1 MNWYQTYLVDTG
13 RAAALWLL
21 VGFIVAFG
29 ITRWTTS
36 RIRARSEVPGAER
49 GATIRDVVIGGVHI
63 HHQVWGILLVLIVG
77 LLEFRYSPAS
87 PWQEILALLFG
98 VGAAL
103 ALDEFALWV
112 HLEDVYWSAEGRKS
126 IDAVLLAV
134 VAGVA
139 MLMATSPVGVDAAT
153 ERSAGLFVAS
163 IVVVFHVGLCI
174 ICLLKGKNAM
184 GLLGLAVPLL
194 GWIGAFRLAK
204 PMSFW
209 ARRFYSDRKLGRAE
223 SRFPPARHT
232 RIDWLRDKL
241 AGDH

>member
-1 MNWYQTYLVDTG
+1 MDWYQTTLVDTG

-29 ITRWTTS
+29 ITRWITS
-36 RIRARSEVPGAER
+36 RIRARSQEPGAEQ
-49 GATIRDVVIGGVHI
+49 GATIKDVVIGGVHI

-87 PWQEILALLFG
+87 PWQEVLALLFG

-103 ALDEFALWV
+103 ALDEFALWLR
-112 HLEDVYWSAEGRKS
+112 LEDVYWSAEGRQS

-153 ERSAGLFVAS
+153 ERSQGLIAS
-163 IVVVFHVGLCI
+163 SILVLIHVGLCI
-174 ICLLKGKNAM
+174 ICLLKGKNAI
-184 GLLGLAVPLL
+184 GLLGLALPLL

-209 ARRFYSDRKLGRAE
+209 ARRFYSDKKMGRAE
-223 SRFPPARHT
+223 GRFPST
-232 RIDWLRDKL
+232 RRTRVDRLRDKL
-241 AGDH
+241 AGGV